1 MKRAP
6 IKELN
11 ALGDLK
17 DQLKARA
24 VQEQLAEQE
33 RLAREKVAQK
43 EASLFRSNIGAV
55 TPIKATAVYQHQR
68 PSVAVP
74 AAARKIREI
83 HSMADAMEEIEQ
95 WSDEFDPANSQE
107 DAGASY
113 AIKGSGPELLARLR
127 SDKWPVQAFI
137 DLHGMQRDQARTT
150 LADFL
155 RRSKLARLRC
165 VCVIHGK
172 GINSRDGAVLPVKV
186 RSWLGQSELV
196 QAFCP
201 AQVRDGGSGA
211 LQVLLKAEATK

>member
-6 IKELN
+6 IKDLN
-11 ALGDLK
+11 ALGGLK

-24 VQEQLAEQE
+24 AQEQLAEQE

-55 TPIKATAVYQHQR
+55 TPIKAAAVYQHPR
-68 PSVAVP
+68 SKVALP
-74 AAARKIREI
+74 TAARKTREL

-95 WSDEFDPANSQE
+95 WSDEFDPSHWQE

-113 AIKGSGPELLARLR
+113 AVKGSGPELLARLR
-127 SDKWPVQAFI
+127 NGKWPVQAFV

-155 RRSKLARLRC
+155 RRSRLARLRC

-172 GINSRDGAVLPVKV
+172 GINSRDGAVLPEKV

-201 AQVRDGGSGA
+201 AQIQDGGAGA
-211 LQVLLKAEATK
+211 LQVLLQY